1 MLILGSPNLIQ
12 EAAGKSAHPSVQRRT
27 LCLFLCN
34 VSIYASLEGNTVS
47 ITLEWKK
54 IYWGQEEEK
63 EREMEEGM
71 EGERDREKTLWGWRH
86 FCLP

>member
-12 EAAGKSAHPSVQRRT
+12 EAAGKCAHPSVQRRT
-27 LCLFLCN
+27 CLLLCN

-47 ITLEWKK
+47 IILEWKK
-54 IYWGQEEEK
+54 IYWGQEKRER